1 MKRVI
6 TGQKRYRHAFTLIE
20 LVIVLGIIS
29 LVLVVTVPRLGG
41 IYDRVLV
48 EEQTRIV
55 EQDLLWLRSEARRTG
70 VATVFRCN
78 GANGYTMTVVE
89 NDESKAEN
97 RPFVS

>member
-1 MKRVI
+1 MKRAI

-48 EEQTRIV
+48 EEQTRSV
-55 EQDLLWLRSEARRTG
+55 EQTCCGFVAKHGAPVQRLCFG
-70 VATVFRCN
+70 VTVQMVIR
-78 GANGYTMTVVE
+78 
-89 NDESKAEN
+89 
-97 RPFVS
+97 

>member
-55 EQDLLWLRSEARRTG
+55 E
-70 VATVFRCN
+70 
-78 GANGYTMTVVE
+78 
-89 NDESKAEN
+89 
-97 RPFVS
+97 